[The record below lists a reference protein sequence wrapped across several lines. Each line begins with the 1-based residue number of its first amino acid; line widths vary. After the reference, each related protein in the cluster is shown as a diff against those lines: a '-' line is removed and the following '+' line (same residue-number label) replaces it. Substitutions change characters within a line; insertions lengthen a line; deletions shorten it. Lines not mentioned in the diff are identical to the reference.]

1 MPALVR
7 KYPRVLL
14 SLRLAINPSLSGIFA
29 YTPPNAYIY
38 RTMSN
43 TISKEK
49 VMAALATVDD
59 PELHKDL
66 VSLGFI
72 ENLEISGTDISFS
85 VMLTTPAC
93 PLKDTIKND
102 CENALRRDI
111 PELGEINLEFGAR
124 VRGDSK
130 LLSKTEIPFKNVI
143 AVGAGK
149 GGVGKSTV
157 AVNLAVA
164 LAASGASVGLLDAD
178 IYGPNIPSLMG
189 VSEPPVQD
197 GEKLVPVK
205 KYGIEMIS
213 MGFLIPADQ
222 ALVWR
227 GPMIHST
234 INQLVTE
241 VAWGDLDYLVVDL
254 PPGTGDAQM
263 SLAQQLPL
271 TGAVVVTT
279 PQTVSISD
287 TRRGIDAFRKLEVPI
302 LGIVEN
308 MAGPVFGSGAGES
321 VANEL
326 DVPFLGRLPLD
337 SAVSHAGEVGKP
349 ILLDGGS
356 SEAVAALNEITG
368 KVASAISVLQG

>member
-1 MPALVR
+1 
-7 KYPRVLL
+7 
-14 SLRLAINPSLSGIFA
+14 
-29 YTPPNAYIY
+29 
-38 RTMSN
+38 
-43 TISKEK
+43 
-49 VMAALATVDD
+49 MAALATVDD

-72 ENLEISGTDISFS
+72 ENLEISGNDISFS

-93 PLKDTIKND
+93 PLKDTIRGD
-102 CENALRRDI
+102 CEKALKRDI
-111 PELGEINLEFGAR
+111 PGLGKINLEFGAR

-130 LLSKTEIPFKNVI
+130 LQAKTGIPFKNVI

-197 GEKLVPVK
+197 GERLVPVR

-234 INQLVTE
+234 LNQLVTE
-241 VAWGDLDYLVVDL
+241 VAWSELDYLVVDL

-279 PQTVSISD
+279 PQIVSVSD

-302 LGIVEN
+302 LGVVEN
-308 MAGPVFGSGAGES
+308 MAGPVFGSGAGEA
-321 VANEL
+321 VAEEL
-326 DVPFLGRLPLD
+326 NVPFLGRLPLD
-337 SAVSHAGEVGKP
+337 AAVSKAGEEGRP
-349 ILLDGGS
+349 ILLENVD
-356 SEAVAALNEITG
+356 SEAAAALNEMTG
-368 KVASAISVLQG
+368 KVAAAISVLQA

>member
-1 MPALVR
+1 
-7 KYPRVLL
+7 
-14 SLRLAINPSLSGIFA
+14 
-29 YTPPNAYIY
+29 
-38 RTMSN
+38 
-43 TISKEK
+43 
-49 VMAALATVDD
+49 MASLATVND

-72 ENLEISGTDISFS
+72 ENLKISGNDISFS

-93 PLKDTIKND
+93 PLKDTIRND
-102 CENALRRDI
+102 CEMALKRDI
-111 PELGEINLEFGAR
+111 PEIGAINLKFGAR
-124 VRGDSK
+124 VRGDAK
-130 LLSKTEIPFKNVI
+130 LSAKAELPFKNVI

-164 LAASGASVGLLDAD
+164 LAAAGASVGLLDAD

-189 VSEPPVQD
+189 IVEPPVQD

-234 INQLVTE
+234 LNQLVSE
-241 VAWGDLDYLVVDL
+241 VAWSNLDYLVVDL

-279 PQTVSISD
+279 PQIVSVSD

-308 MAGPVFGSGAGES
+308 MAGPIFGSGAGES
-321 VANEL
+321 VAEEL
-326 DVPFLGRLPLD
+326 KVPFLGRLPLD
-337 SAVSHAGEVGKP
+337 AAVSQAGEAGRP
-349 ILLDGGS
+349 LLLDDDE
-356 SEAVAALNEITG
+356 SEAARAFIELTG
-368 KVASAISVLQG
+368 KVASGISVLQG

>member
-1 MPALVR
+1 MRGDL
-7 KYPRVLL
+7 PRTGLH
-14 SLRLAINPSLSGIFA
+14 S
-29 YTPPNAYIY
+29 YIKG
-38 RTMSN
+38 TMSN
-43 TISKEK
+43 TITEEQ
-49 VMAALATVDD
+49 VLASLGTVND
-59 PELHKDL
+59 PDLHKDL

-72 ENLEISGTDISFS
+72 EDLKISDNDISFS

-93 PLKDTIKND
+93 PMKDRIRQD
-102 CENALRRDI
+102 CETALNRDI
-111 PELGEINLEFGAR
+111 PGLGAINLTFGAR

-130 LLSKTEIPFKNVI
+130 LIAKADLPFRNVI

-157 AVNLAVA
+157 AVNLAVS
-164 LAASGASVGLLDAD
+164 LAASGAKVGLLDAD

-189 VSEPPVQD
+189 VTEQPVQD
-197 GEKLVPVK
+197 GEKIVPVS

-234 INQLVTE
+234 INQLVTQ
-241 VAWGDLDYLVVDL
+241 VAWSELDYLVVDL

-279 PQTVSISD
+279 PQIVSVSD

-308 MAGPVFGSGAGES
+308 MAGSVFGTGAGEA
-321 VANEL
+321 VAVEM

-337 SAVSHAGEVGKP
+337 AAVSHAGEAGRP
-349 ILLDGGS
+349 LLLEDEL
-356 SEAVAALNEITG
+356 SEASTALTEITG
-368 KVASAISVLQG
+368 KVAASISILQA

>member
-1 MPALVR
+1 
-7 KYPRVLL
+7 
-14 SLRLAINPSLSGIFA
+14 
-29 YTPPNAYIY
+29 
-38 RTMSN
+38 MSN
-43 TISKEK
+43 TISKEQ

-72 ENLEISGTDISFS
+72 ENLEISGNNISFS

-93 PLKDTIKND
+93 PLKGTIKSD
-102 CENALRRDI
+102 CEEALRRDI

-124 VRGDSK
+124 VQGDSN
-130 LLSKTEIPFKNVI
+130 LLSKENIPFKNVI

-205 KYGIEMIS
+205 KFGIEMIS
-213 MGFLIPADQ
+213 MGFLIPGDQ

-241 VAWGDLDYLVVDL
+241 VAWGNLDYLVVDL

-287 TRRGIDAFRKLEVPI
+287 TRRGVDAFRKLEVPV
-302 LGIVEN
+302 LGVVEN
-308 MAGPVFGSGAGES
+308 MAGPVFGSGAGEK
-321 VANEL
+321 VAGEL

-337 SAVSHAGEVGKP
+337 AAVAQAGEAGRP
-349 ILLDGGS
+349 LLLEKND
-356 SEAVAALNEITG
+356 SEVAAALNEMSG
-368 KVASAISVLQG
+368 KIAAGISVLQGQAR

>member
-1 MPALVR
+1 
-7 KYPRVLL
+7 
-14 SLRLAINPSLSGIFA
+14 
-29 YTPPNAYIY
+29 
-38 RTMSN
+38 MSN
-43 TISKEK
+43 IISKEK

-72 ENLEISGTDISFS
+72 ENLEISGKDVSFS

-93 PLKDTIKND
+93 PLKGTIKED
-102 CENALRRDI
+102 CEKALRRDI
-111 PELGEINLEFGAR
+111 PEIGTINLEFGAR
-124 VRGDSK
+124 VQGDSK
-130 LLSKTEIPFKNVI
+130 LLSKPEFPFKNVI

-164 LAASGASVGLLDAD
+164 LAVSGASVGLLDAD

-189 VSEPPVQD
+189 VSDPPVQD
-197 GEKLVPVK
+197 GEKLVPVEK
-205 KYGIEMIS
+205 FGIEMMS

-241 VAWGDLDYLVVDL
+241 VAWGNLDYLIVDL

-287 TRRGIDAFRKLEVPI
+287 TRRGVDAFKKLDVPV
-302 LGIVEN
+302 LGVVEN
-308 MAGPVFGSGAGES
+308 MAGSVFGSGAGEG
-321 VANEL
+321 VAKEM

-337 SAVSHAGEVGKP
+337 AAVAKAGEEGRP
-349 ILLDGGS
+349 LLLESGESD
-356 SEAVAALNEITG
+356 AAAALNEMTG
-368 KVASAISVLQG
+368 KVAAAISILQA

>member
-1 MPALVR
+1 
-7 KYPRVLL
+7 
-14 SLRLAINPSLSGIFA
+14 
-29 YTPPNAYIY
+29 
-38 RTMSN
+38 MSN
-43 TISKEK
+43 TISKEQ

-72 ENLEISGTDISFS
+72 ENLEISGNDISFS
-85 VMLTTPAC
+85 VILTTPAC
-93 PLKDTIKND
+93 PLKGTIKSD
-102 CENALRRDI
+102 CETALRRDI
-111 PELGEINLEFGAR
+111 PDLGDINLEFGAR
-124 VRGDSK
+124 VHGDSK
-130 LLSKTEIPFKNVI
+130 LLSKADIPFKNVI

-178 IYGPNIPSLMG
+178 IYGPNIPSLLG
-189 VSEPPVQD
+189 VSDPPVQD

-213 MGFLIPADQ
+213 MGFLIPDDQ

-241 VAWGDLDYLVVDL
+241 VAWGNLDYLVVDL

-287 TRRGIDAFRKLEVPI
+287 TRRGIDAFRKLDVPI
-302 LGIVEN
+302 LGVVEN
-308 MAGPVFGSGAGES
+308 MTGSIFGSGAGES
-321 VANEL
+321 VAKEL

-337 SAVSHAGEVGKP
+337 AVVAQAGEAGQP
-349 ILLDGGS
+349 LLLEYGD
-356 SEAVAALNEITG
+356 SEAAVALNEITG
-368 KVASAISVLQG
+368 KVAAGISVLQA

>member
-1 MPALVR
+1 
-7 KYPRVLL
+7 
-14 SLRLAINPSLSGIFA
+14 
-29 YTPPNAYIY
+29 
-38 RTMSN
+38 MSN

-72 ENLEISGTDISFS
+72 ENLKISGNNISFS

-93 PLKDTIKND
+93 PLKDTIRTD
-102 CENALRRDI
+102 CEKALRRDI
-111 PELGEINLEFGAR
+111 PGIGEITLEFGAR

-130 LLSKTEIPFKNVI
+130 LLSKADIPFKNVI

-213 MGFLIPADQ
+213 MGFLIPGDQ

-271 TGAVVVTT
+271 TGAVIVTT
-279 PQTVSISD
+279 PQIVSVSD

-302 LGIVEN
+302 LGVVEN
-308 MAGPVFGSGAGES
+308 MAGPIFGSGAGES
-321 VANEL
+321 VAKEL
-326 DVPFLGRLPLD
+326 EVTFLGRLPLD
-337 SAVSHAGEVGKP
+337 AAVSHSGEDGKP
-349 ILLDGGS
+349 LLLESGD
-356 SEAVAALNEITG
+356 SEAAAALNEMTG
-368 KVASAISVLQG
+368 KVAAAISVLQG

>member
-1 MPALVR
+1 
-7 KYPRVLL
+7 
-14 SLRLAINPSLSGIFA
+14 
-29 YTPPNAYIY
+29 
-38 RTMSN
+38 
-43 TISKEK
+43 
-49 VMAALATVDD
+49 
-59 PELHKDL
+59 
-66 VSLGFI
+66 
-72 ENLEISGTDISFS
+72 ENLEISGNDISFS
-85 VMLTTPAC
+85 VILTTPAC
-93 PLKDTIKND
+93 PLKGTIKSD
-102 CENALRRDI
+102 CETALRRDI
-111 PELGEINLEFGAR
+111 PDLGDINLEFGAR
-124 VRGDSK
+124 VHGDSK
-130 LLSKTEIPFKNVI
+130 LLSKADIPFKNVI

-178 IYGPNIPSLMG
+178 IYGPNIPSLLG
-189 VSEPPVQD
+189 VSDPPVQD

-213 MGFLIPADQ
+213 MGFLIPDDQ

-241 VAWGDLDYLVVDL
+241 VAWGNLDYLVVDL

-287 TRRGIDAFRKLEVPI
+287 TRRGIDAFRKLDVPI
-302 LGIVEN
+302 LGVVEN
-308 MAGPVFGSGAGES
+308 MTGSIFGSGAGES
-321 VANEL
+321 VAKEL

-337 SAVSHAGEVGKP
+337 AVVAQAGEAGQP
-349 ILLDGGS
+349 LLLEYGD
-356 SEAVAALNEITG
+356 SEAAVALNEITG
-368 KVASAISVLQG
+368 KVAAGISVLQA